1 MLKLTSLTLALLL
14 AGCVSYQH
22 PEPKEAKQTLHDA
35 RQQNTLQVPEA
46 VQAELLPSAM
56 PVPDSST
63 VVNERRFRVSAKE
76 VPAPEFLPL

>member
-35 RQQNTLQVPEA
+35 RQQSRKAYIVYYSIPARTYGEHRDNSFFHL
-46 VQAELLPSAM
+46 LLP
-56 PVPDSST
+56 PGDVY
-63 VVNERRFRVSAKE
+63 ERCRD
-76 VPAPEFLPL
+76 